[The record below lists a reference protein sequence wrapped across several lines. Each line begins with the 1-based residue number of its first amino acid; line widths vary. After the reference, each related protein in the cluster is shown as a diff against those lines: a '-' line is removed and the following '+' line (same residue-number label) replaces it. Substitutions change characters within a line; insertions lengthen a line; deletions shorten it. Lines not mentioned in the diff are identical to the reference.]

1 MHNQLRGCVKINA
14 SGRNLYGF
22 INRIHSE
29 RICCF
34 GQYCRKDVF
43 YADIY
48 RHDLKRIIA
57 LAEECGVELKYHE
70 LETLSSKLL
79 RYRRRFGIAVGVVIA
94 AAASL
99 YFSGIVLTIEI
110 QGNSSVS
117 DSVILAALDEL
128 DIRQGSF
135 LRDINF
141 HYCEDELR
149 LMVDGISWAAIRHTG
164 NRVVVEVTEIVPKP
178 EMLAERMPC
187 NVVAGKTAQITGTI
201 VRDGMLMRIVG
212 DYVRAG
218 DLLIS
223 GVVEDTTGHVTKH
236 HAMGDITGIYEE
248 TAVFTAEC
256 ETEQFTPTGEASDER
271 YLRLFNLK
279 IPLFIGRNDY
289 ESFSSEQT
297 ERQLTFFGKNLP
309 IWIIK
314 DSVSETK
321 RSVITH
327 TDEELDMLLMDKIY
341 LYEKNFIDN
350 EVEIL
355 SREIK
360 SEKKENSL
368 TYTVAYTLEGEIG
381 VQKEIFIK

>member
-14 SGRNLYGF
+14 SGRNLYSF
-22 INRIHSE
+22 INLIHSE
-29 RICCF
+29 RIYCF

-43 YADIY
+43 YAEIY

-57 LAEECGVELKYHE
+57 LAEDCGVDLKYCE

-79 RYRRRFGIAVGVVIA
+79 RYRRRFGIVVGVVIA

-178 EMLAERMPC
+178 EMLTERMPC

-256 ETEQFTPTGEASDER
+256 ETEQFAPTGVTSDER
-271 YLRLFNLK
+271 YLRLFNLN

-289 ESFSSEQT
+289 ESFLSEQT
-297 ERQLTFFGKNLP
+297 ERQLTLFGKNLP

-368 TYTVAYTLEGEIG
+368 TYTVTYTLEGEIG

>member
-14 SGRNLYGF
+14 KGKNLYSFINKIHSGRIY
-22 INRIHSE
+22 
-29 RICCF
+29 CF

-48 RHDLKRIIA
+48 RHDLKKVIGFA
-57 LAEECGVELKYHE
+57 QECSVELKYHE
-70 LETLSSKLL
+70 IETLSSKLL
-79 RYRRRFGIAVGVVIA
+79 RYRRRFGIAAGIILA
-94 AAASL
+94 AAASV

-110 QGNSSVS
+110 QGNFSVS

-135 LRDINF
+135 LSDINF

-164 NRVVVEVTEIVPKP
+164 NRVVVEVTEIVEKP
-178 EMLAERMPC
+178 EMLQERMPC
-187 NVVAGKTAQITGTI
+187 NVVAGKTAQITGTV

-223 GVVEDTTGHVTKH
+223 GVVEDTTGHITKH

-248 TAVFTAEC
+248 VAVFTAEC
-256 ETEQFTPTGEASDER
+256 ETEQYIPTGETADER
-271 YLRLFNLK
+271 YLKLFNLK

-289 ESFSSEQT
+289 GSTVSEQT
-297 ERQLTFFGKNLP
+297 ERQLTLFGKKLP
-309 IWIIK
+309 IWLIK
-314 DSVSETK
+314 DSVSETEL
-321 RSVITH
+321 SVITH
-327 TDEELDMLLMDKIY
+327 TDEELERLLMDKIY

-350 EVEIL
+350 EAELL

-368 TYTVAYTLEGEIG
+368 TYTVTYTLEGEIG
-381 VQKEIFIK
+381 IQKEIFIK

>member
-1 MHNQLRGCVKINA
+1 MRNQLRGCIKINA
-14 SGRNLYGF
+14 NGKNLYTF
-22 INRIHSE
+22 INMIHSG

-48 RHDLKRIIA
+48 RHDLKSVIS

-70 LETLSSKLL
+70 LETLSSRLL
-79 RYRRRFGIAVGVVIA
+79 RYRRRFGIMLGVILT
-94 AAASL
+94 AAASV

-135 LRDINF
+135 LDDINF

-164 NRVVVEVTEIVPKP
+164 NRVVVEVTEIVEKP
-178 EMLAERMPC
+178 EMLQERMPC
-187 NVVAGKTAQITGTI
+187 NVVAGKSAQITKTI

-248 TAVFTAEC
+248 TAVFTADC
-256 ETEQFTPTGEASDER
+256 ETEQYTPTGEISDES
-271 YLRLFNLK
+271 YLKLFNLK
-279 IPLFIGRNDY
+279 IPLFIGKNNY
-289 ESFSSEQT
+289 ESSVSEQS
-297 ERQLTFFGKNLP
+297 ERQVSVFGKELP
-309 IWIIK
+309 IWIID
-314 DSVSETK
+314 DSVSETEL
-321 RSVITH
+321 SVVKH
-327 TDEELDMLLMDKIY
+327 TDEELDRLLMDKIY
-341 LYEKNFIDN
+341 LYEKNFID
-350 EVEIL
+350 EDIEIL

-368 TYTVAYTLEGEIG
+368 TYTVTYTLEGEIG